1 MTKRKLALF
10 GAAFAG
16 AMLAASAG
24 ANDMN
29 RGMHSGDRSAG
40 MPSAANET
48 TPAPTRS
55 RAGEPVMPR
64 DARPSSVNESNP
76 SVMREHQSPISRSDN
91 PNLPNPV
98 TPSAANESAPQPQTK
113 AQDPTNQPG
122 IPPRAPVG
130 ATR

>member
-1 MTKRKLALF
+1 MTKRKLTLL
-10 GAAFAG
+10 GAALAG

-24 ANDMN
+24 ANDTS
-29 RGMHSGDRSAG
+29 RGVQSGAN

-48 TPAPTRS
+48 TPAPTRN

-64 DARPSSVNESNP
+64 DARPSGVNESNP
-76 SVMREHQSPISRSDN
+76 SVTREYQAPISRSDN

-113 AQDPTNQPG
+113 TQDPTNQPG
-122 IPPRAPVG
+122 IPPRGVG